1 MAIQG
6 AACGIMFSNVAGD
19 VQRFMSWANDGA
31 NFGISRNFWQGTN
44 HPKQI
49 DVILRRHHQ
58 APAHRGRGSLPTPA
72 LAGVRPGSPHPV
84 RPTDSAVV
92 AGSLDHLCE
101 KRGFRTPTIAGS
113 MLALV
118 VRAVLTFQ
126 HRAVRGPGAWSTF
139 PQGPVSLR
147 LTGTNRASLHTPAQD
162 GRGATKP
169 AGAVEQKKRR
179 SQRRKQLAFVGAA
192 IPCGVS

>member
-1 MAIQG
+1 
-6 AACGIMFSNVAGD
+6 
-19 VQRFMSWANDGA
+19 MS
-31 NFGISRNFWQGTN
+31 FF
-44 HPKQI
+44 
-49 DVILRRHHQ
+49 DVIIKRLLTEAGGRCRR
-58 APAHRGRGSLPTPA
+58 LPW
-72 LAGVRPGSPHPV
+72 PV
-84 RPTDSAVV
+84 SGLEVPIQCARPTVQW
-92 AGSLDHLCE
+92 SLERWDHLCE

-126 HRAVRGPGAWSTF
+126 HSAVRGPGAWSTF

-162 GRGATKP
+162 DRGATKP